1 MMDSTS
7 ESISR
12 VVALL
17 TAITSEQE
25 DIAYEMVLEL
35 DPIDLFSALT
45 GVLLSVLNR
54 LSEVSGL
61 TVEHYLQELGKLA
74 VNIKRNEY

>member
-1 MMDSTS
+1 MNAAS
-7 ESISR
+7 ENISK

-17 TAITSEQE
+17 TAVTTEQE
-25 DIAYEMVLEL
+25 DIAYEMVYEM
-35 DPIDLFSALT
+35 DPIELFSALT

-54 LSEVSGL
+54 LSESSGL

-74 VNIKRNEY
+74 ININNDGN